1 MTAALLAEAAV
12 TMLQEDSSTRLAGGV
27 YTPACLGQGYINRL
41 QKVGVKFDLETQ
53 DVDG

>member
-12 TMLQEDSSTRLAGGV
+12 TMLQEDNTTRVTGGV
-27 YTPACLGQGYINRL
+27 YTPECLGQGYINRL
-41 QKVGVKFDLETQ
+41 GEVGVKFDLVIQ